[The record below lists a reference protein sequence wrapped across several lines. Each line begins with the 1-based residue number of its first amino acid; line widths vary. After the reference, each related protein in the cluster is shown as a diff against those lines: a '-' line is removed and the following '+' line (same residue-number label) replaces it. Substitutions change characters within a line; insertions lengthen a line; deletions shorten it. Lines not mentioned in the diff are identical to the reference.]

1 MIAYIE
7 TSAAVKLF
15 KDEPESGAV
24 QAYLNRLEANDDGV
38 ASSTLLETELR
49 RTAIRRGIAQTT
61 VTEILDHLD
70 IFDLSRSMFTE
81 AGLLPDVH
89 LRSLDAVHVVAALRI
104 GANVMVSYDKR
115 QLDAAEAAGLHVVS
129 PS

>member
-1 MIAYIE
+1 MIAYVE

-15 KDEPESGAV
+15 RDEPESSAV
-24 QAYLNRLEANDDGV
+24 EAYLNRLDASEDGI

-49 RTAIRRGIAQTT
+49 RAAIRRGIAQTT
-61 VTEILDHLD
+61 VTEILDRLD

-81 AGLLPDVH
+81 AGLLPNAH
-89 LRSLDAVHVVAALRI
+89 LCSLDAVHVVAALRI
-104 GANVMVSYDKR
+104 GADVMVSYDKR